1 MQHRGWGRSV
11 HTKHE
16 RGLTGPTT
24 RVIADITSMLR
35 TLLPSPIPLFLMGHS
50 MGGAET
56 LYYASTGPSDILS
69 QLRGFIASAPLIGLH
84 PDTRPFKATV
94 YAGRLAG
101 RLLPKFQLVQKL
113 DSKWLSRDPEQNKLW
128 EQDELC
134 HDTGTLEGLAG
145 MLDRGLQLE
154 SFKVLPKESAC
165 EGGKTRLLVL
175 HGTGDHVNAYEATKA
190 YVDRCSGLSDKE
202 LKSYD
207 GWYHNSTFSSFL
219 FTSSEWVAD
228 LISLTVHAEPG
239 DDKLAFANHVSEWI
253 LQRSGSEE
261 SKSKL

>member
-1 MQHRGWGRSV
+1 
-11 HTKHE
+11 
-16 RGLTGPTT
+16 
-24 RVIADITSMLR
+24 MLR
-35 TLLPSPIPLFLMGHS
+35 TLLPSPVPLFLMGHS
-50 MGGAET
+50 MGGAEI

-69 QLRGFIASAPLIGLH
+69 QIRGFISSAPLIALH

-101 RLLPKFQLVQKL
+101 RLLPKFQLVNKL
-113 DSKWLSRDPEQNKLW
+113 DPKWLSRDPEQNQLW
-128 EQDELC
+128 VQDELC

-145 MLDRGLQLE
+145 MLDRGIQLE
-154 SFKVLPKESAC
+154 TFKVLPKESAG

-190 YVDRCSGLSDKE
+190 YVDRCSGLSDRE

-207 GWYHNSTFSSFL
+207 GWYHNSEFLSPFLDSSGL
-219 FTSSEWVAD
+219 
-228 LISLTVHAEPG
+228 LICSLTVHAEPG
-239 DDKLAFANHVSEWI
+239 DDKLDFANHVSAWI
-253 LQRSGSEE
+253 LQRSGSED

>member
-1 MQHRGWGRSV
+1 
-11 HTKHE
+11 
-16 RGLTGPTT
+16 
-24 RVIADITSMLR
+24 
-35 TLLPSPIPLFLMGHS
+35 MGHS
-50 MGGAET
+50 MGGAEI
-56 LYYASTGPSDILS
+56 LYYASTGPSALLS
-69 QLRGFIASAPLIGLH
+69 QIRGFIASAPLIGLH
-84 PDTRPFKATV
+84 ADTRPFKATV

-101 RLLPKFQLVQKL
+101 RLLPKFQLVNKL

-154 SFKVLPKESAC
+154 SFKVLPKENAG

-190 YVDRCSGLSDKE
+190 YTDRCSELSDME

-207 GWYHNSTFSSFL
+207 GWYHNSEFLPPYFSF
-219 FTSSEWVAD
+219 
-228 LISLTVHAEPG
+228 
-239 DDKLAFANHVSEWI
+239 
-253 LQRSGSEE
+253 
-261 SKSKL
+261 

>member
-1 MQHRGWGRSV
+1 
-11 HTKHE
+11 
-16 RGLTGPTT
+16 
-24 RVIADITSMLR
+24 
-35 TLLPSPIPLFLMGHS
+35 
-50 MGGAET
+50 
-56 LYYASTGPSDILS
+56 
-69 QLRGFIASAPLIGLH
+69 
-84 PDTRPFKATV
+84 
-94 YAGRLAG
+94 
-101 RLLPKFQLVQKL
+101 
-113 DSKWLSRDPEQNKLW
+113 
-128 EQDELC
+128 
-134 HDTGTLEGLAG
+134 LEGLAG